1 MDMWEQC
8 PSTASALEAVPRLCV
23 GDMPFSFAFF
33 STLRPH
39 SRIAPHTAPANL
51 RLRLHLPLIVPP
63 ESAGACGMRV
73 AGEERRWEVGKALLF
88 DDAFVHSVWNETSE
102 ERVVLLADIWHPDL
116 TAGEIGSIQQM
127 FREVESM
134 QQARRNQS

>member
-1 MDMWEQC
+1 MRFAPGIGRNVKRTSMSC
-8 PSTASALEAVPRLCV
+8 FTACDDSVTYSLH
-23 GDMPFSFAFF
+23 AFF
-33 STLRPH
+33 TLYLAH
-39 SRIAPHTAPANL
+39 H
-51 RLRLHLPLIVPP
+51 
-63 ESAGACGMRV
+63 AGG
-73 AGEERRWEVGKALLF
+73 WEVGKALLF